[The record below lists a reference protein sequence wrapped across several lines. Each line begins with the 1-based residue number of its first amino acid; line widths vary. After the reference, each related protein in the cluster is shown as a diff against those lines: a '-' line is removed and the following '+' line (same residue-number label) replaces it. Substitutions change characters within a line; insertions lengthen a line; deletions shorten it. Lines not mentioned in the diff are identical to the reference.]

1 MGKHICIYIY
11 PCAGVLSRVLLF
23 VTPWT
28 VAHQAPLSM
37 GFSRQE
43 YWSGLPFSPPGGLP
57 DPGAN
62 LHLLSP
68 ALASGVF
75 TTVPPGSPRNRH
87 TTVLLY
93 ESKCGLL
100 HSKYFSRTVGSFYR
114 YHQVLVHYFSQIF
127 YYFNLSSYFNTSHL
141 HQSTRFKKEKSGVV
155 IQQL

>member
-1 MGKHICIYIY
+1 MDCN
-11 PCAGVLSRVLLF
+11 
-23 VTPWT
+23 
-28 VAHQAPLSM
+28 
-37 GFSRQE
+37 
-43 YWSGLPFSPPGGLP
+43 WSGSSVHGIFPGKDTGVGDHFLLQ
-57 DPGAN
+57 GVFLIQGSN

-75 TTVPPGSPRNRH
+75 TTEPPGSPRNRY

-100 HSKYFSRTVGSFYR
+100 YPKYFSRIVSSFYR

-127 YYFNLSSYFNTSHL
+127 YYFNLSSYLNTSHL
-141 HQSTRFKKEKSGVV
+141 HQSTLFKKEKSGVA